1 MSKTILIPT
10 DFTVKSLNLAKIAL
24 QKNHGSEEKLHIILV
39 HGIMA
44 STSITELLF
53 YSKSR
58 MLRSLETP
66 EFQASCKLLLGKFDE
81 KIERMTLDLFSGY
94 NQVAFENYL
103 EANQVQEAYIPSTYK
118 LKLVNSS
125 SFDLIPYFTKSKLPL
140 IKVDWEDQSIAAPE
154 VREDE
159 LAAIFFTQGQVAH

>member
-10 DFTVKSLNLAKIAL
+10 DFTIKSLNLAKIAL
-24 QKNHGSEEKLHIILV
+24 QKNHDSEEKLRIILI

-58 MLRSLETP
+58 KLMELETP

-81 KIERMTLDLFSGY
+81 KIEHMTIDLFSGF
-94 NQVAFENYL
+94 NQSAFENYL
-103 EANQVQEAYIPSTYK
+103 EANQVKEAYIPSTYK
-118 LKLVNSS
+118 LKLPNSS

-140 IKVDWEDQSIAAPE
+140 LKVDWEDLYIIPRAE
-154 VREDE
+154 KEDE
-159 LAAIFFTQGQVAH
+159 LAELFFTQGQVAH

>member
-24 QKNHGSEEKLHIILV
+24 QKNHGSEEKLRIILI

-44 STSITELLF
+44 STSITDLLF

-58 MLRSLETP
+58 MLAQLETP

-81 KIERMTLDLFSGY
+81 KIERMTIDLFSGF
-94 NQVAFENYL
+94 NQSAFENYL
-103 EANQVQEAYIPSTYK
+103 EANHVQEAYIPSNYK
-118 LKLVNSS
+118 LKMVNSS
-125 SFDLIPYFTKSKLPL
+125 SFDIIPYFTKSKLPL
-140 IKVDWEDQSIAAPE
+140 MKVDWEDQSITASE